1 MLGTISRVIR
11 YLFDLREEIQRS
23 EKLKRVVVTRSH

>member
-1 MLGTISRVIR
+1 MLGTIRRVIR

-23 EKLKRVVVTRSH
+23 EKLKRLVARSH